1 MTSMDEQSKCE
12 MDYLYELERH
22 HNLIQ
27 PFAQLNSEYLRM
39 RPDLLKIIV
48 GVASHHKICDDAVY
62 LAASLLDAYSSRS
75 IVAQGDPD
83 NALSVAKLPTFA
95 LAAFVTAGSYTGG
108 AAVYYKYS
116 AMHCRIQ
123 EFPCRTENIPLSHY
137 VNSWNQQ
144 SMCVMSAQDANE
156 VALSSRDLKKAQ
168 IDLAAAIDWRLNRA
182 TANRFLDVFVMRT
195 FDARNKHLQAG
206 YSCDELMA
214 AIKFF
219 IPWARYFCET
229 AVMSNISCYHT
240 QSSIAA
246 ASILAA
252 HHHLQHCKHDNA
264 NLLDLYGVVNQQE
277 ILACVDTILKLHQ
290 DRAAAK
296 VLLDFGDAY
305 GGTKE
310 QDRHQ
315 GLYCTEDM
323 LDVTMNPA
331 VLTPSSLSYAVESTP
346 PTAKRIVLDVDEHD
360 NFMWDTT
367 PIWRS
372 PSTRISPSVD

>member
-12 MDYLYELERH
+12 MDYLYDLERH

-144 SMCVMSAQDANE
+144 SMCVMSAQEANE

-252 HHHLQHCKHDNA
+252 HNHLQPGEHHHA
-264 NLLDLYGVVNQQE
+264 NLLDLYGVIDQQE
-277 ILACVDTILKLHQ
+277 ILACVDTILELHQ
-290 DRAAAK
+290 HRDAAK
-296 VLLDFGDAY
+296 VLHDSADAHCE
-305 GGTKE
+305 TVE
-310 QDRHQ
+310 QDGHQ
-315 GLYCTEDM
+315 DLYCTEDM
-323 LDVTMNPA
+323 LDVIMHPA
-331 VLTPSSLSYAVESTP
+331 VLTPSSLSFVVESTP
-346 PTAKRIVLDVDEHD
+346 ATAKRIVLASDEND
-360 NFMWDTT
+360 NFMWDTP
-367 PIWRS
+367 PIWHS
-372 PSTRISPSVD
+372 PSTRISPSTL